1 MRSTRDSTRRH
12 FVFWWF
18 VLSLSSAII
27 GAFLLT
33 MKDFG
38 NRLIKVSVAQMV
50 PNRYSNGSAGG
61 ESFIYPDLH

>member
-1 MRSTRDSTRRH
+1 M
-12 FVFWWF
+12 
-18 VLSLSSAII
+18 
-27 GAFLLT
+27 T